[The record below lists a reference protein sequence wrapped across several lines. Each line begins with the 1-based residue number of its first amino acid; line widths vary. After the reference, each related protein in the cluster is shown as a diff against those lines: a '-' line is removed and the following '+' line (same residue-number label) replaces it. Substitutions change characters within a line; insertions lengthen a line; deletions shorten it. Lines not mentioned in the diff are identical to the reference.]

1 MTDHAAKLNLADIRM
16 EYRQQSLSEGD
27 VLSDPIQQLIRWLDQ
42 AIAAKVNE
50 PTAFVLATSASD
62 GQPSARVLLC
72 KGIEAGKII
81 FFTNYQSRKGQL
93 LAATPKAA
101 MVFFWPELERQVRI
115 EGTITKTSP
124 ADSDAYFQS
133 RPLGSRLSAWASPQS
148 QPIPS
153 RDLLESN
160 LAGLRAQYPN
170 ENIPRPPH
178 WGGYALTPQ
187 RLEFWQGRPSRLHDR
202 IEYLHDNSNWLI
214 SRLAP

>member
-133 RPLGSRLSAWASPQS
+133 RPLGSRLGAWASPQS